1 MPTTFS
7 SSMLSS
13 VASFAT
19 GLTAIVNGMQNVAN
33 QIEPIF
39 LCVAFVLLVFGTMRG
54 FMQNDLR
61 HLFGNLV
68 RVVILVALIGN
79 WTLVTGIVTNAV
91 NTVCSLQI
99 SANFG
104 VLTNNQ
110 TMTTSARMDIGTLT
124 QLLESK
130 ATGSTTGLVLS
141 QNTQQTNSQAQQA
154 GGLPQLLSFFSNP
167 GGQIQQAG
175 QAAWQ
180 SALSSVTHTLC
191 VVLYTIFLLA
201 LLLCELIVV
210 LMEVLQSCILVFL
223 GLYVPIGF
231 AEFSIPSLRG
241 QAEGFFKA
249 YIGVQCWP
257 IGWVFVN
264 VVTIALCKN
273 LIAPNQE
280 NFAQLLI
287 AILWTVPVLLW
298 VVIGHILAPF
308 YTQKIVVRGGAELQG
323 FVGAMISAVGGASGS
338 VFGSGFGL
346 ARGAITGSSRFV
358 GAIKSGRGSS
368 ASHPRHST
376 TVQGDGADGQ
386 QGADVDSGLEYRG
399 IEESGRSN
407 NGAVGGASNLGL
419 WGVTKIMDAGEFA
432 SRTAGNMA
440 DTLGALVADA
450 SGNRVG
456 PERNFSL
463 PRMQRNSSNRS
474 SRRAANYLNQ
484 STPNQSNPDL
494 SDLDNQVPND

>member
-61 HLFGNLV
+61 HFFGNLV
-68 RVVILVALIGN
+68 RVVILVSLIGN

-91 NTVCSLQI
+91 NAVCSLQI

-104 VLTNNQ
+104 ALTNNQ
-110 TMTTSARMDIGTLT
+110 TMTTNARMDIGTLT

-130 ATGSTTGLVLS
+130 ASGSTAGPMLG
-141 QNTQQTNSQAQQA
+141 QNAQPTNSEAQQT
-154 GGLPQLLSFFSNP
+154 GGLQQFLSFFSNP
-167 GGQIQQAG
+167 ASQIQQAG

-180 SALSSVTHTLC
+180 SALSSVTHALC
-191 VVLYTIFLLA
+191 AVLYTIFLLA

-210 LMEVLQSCILVFL
+210 LMEVLQGCILVFL

-241 QAEGFFKA
+241 QAEAFFKT

-280 NFAQLLI
+280 NLGQLLI

-298 VVIGHILAPF
+298 VIIGHILAPF
-308 YTQKIVVRGGAELQG
+308 YTQKIVVRGGAEIQG

-338 VFGSGFGL
+338 LFGAGFGL
-346 ARGAITGSSRFV
+346 AKGAIAGSNQFA

-368 ASHPRHST
+368 GSHPTHNAAD
-376 TVQGDGADGQ
+376 QGNGVGGQ
-386 QGADVDSGLEYRG
+386 QGADVDDGLGYRG
-399 IEESGRSN
+399 IEESKRSN
-407 NGAVGGASNLGL
+407 KGAVGGAPNLGL
-419 WGVTKIMDAGEFA
+419 WGVTKVMEVGEFA

-440 DTLGALVADA
+440 TALGALVADA

-456 PERNFSL
+456 PERNFSF
-463 PRMQRNSSNRS
+463 PQVKRNPPNRS

-484 STPNQSNPDL
+484 STP
-494 SDLDNQVPND
+494 